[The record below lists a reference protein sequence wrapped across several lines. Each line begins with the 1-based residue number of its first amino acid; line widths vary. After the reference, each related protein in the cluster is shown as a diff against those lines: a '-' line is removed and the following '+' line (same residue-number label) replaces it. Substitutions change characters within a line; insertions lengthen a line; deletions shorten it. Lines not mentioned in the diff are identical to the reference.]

1 MVAFSEISVLILTVG
16 STIIGVISQIQH
28 SRCSEISLCG
38 SLVNCIREVPP
49 METVDIPNQPH
60 EN

>member
-16 STIIGVISQIQH
+16 STIIGIISQIQH

-49 METVDIPNQPH
+49 METVDIPNQPQV
-60 EN
+60 N